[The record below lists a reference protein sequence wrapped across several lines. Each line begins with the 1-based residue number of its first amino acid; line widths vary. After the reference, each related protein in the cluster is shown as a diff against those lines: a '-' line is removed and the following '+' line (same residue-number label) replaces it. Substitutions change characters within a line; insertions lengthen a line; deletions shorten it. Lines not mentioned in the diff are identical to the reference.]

1 VAVVAETKSNSYWA
15 EICAPVQTWKN
26 TAHKDEHCMKK
37 DNYAFSSTVVKNCEI
52 FT

>member
-1 VAVVAETKSNSYWA
+1 VPVVAETKSNSYWA

-26 TAHKDEHCMKK
+26 TARKNGHYMKK
-37 DNYAFSSTVVKNCEI
+37 DNYAFSNAVVKNCEI